1 MEFKGVDYCEPT
13 WDIVIIMIFFSVQ
26 VCLIGFFSSKMT
38 QILSDYS
45 DVVMEIDAQLT
56 SHPIVVPVNH
66 PDEITEI
73 FDAIS
78 YGKVSALLEY

>member
-1 MEFKGVDYCEPT
+1 
-13 WDIVIIMIFFSVQ
+13 
-26 VCLIGFFSSKMT
+26 MT
-38 QILSDYS
+38 FILSD
-45 DVVMEIDAQLT
+45 DVGPVLDLDSKLS

-78 YGKVSALLEY
+78 YNKVKEKTSKLSMLVNWKSYAF

>member
-1 MEFKGVDYCEPT
+1 
-13 WDIVIIMIFFSVQ
+13 
-26 VCLIGFFSSKMT
+26 MT